1 MKETQG
7 SFEFNGKRFVVHA
20 GVYYPA
26 EDSLLLAKHVALH
39 AQGRVLDVGTGCG
52 LQAVIA
58 SSRASEVL
66 GIDISP
72 LAVAN
77 ARENAA
83 LNGARCCFSQGDLF
97 SNVSGQFDTIILNP
111 PYLPTCE
118 EDATAGIID
127 KAWNGGSDGRAL
139 IERFLMEFPGFL
151 AAKGVLLMLHSSLA
165 DTQKT
170 LALLRSKGFHAEVL
184 ERQRFF
190 FEEICVIMAQRREAL
205 RL

>member
-7 SFEFNGKRFVVHA
+7 SFEFSGKRFVVHA

-39 AQGRVLDVGTGCG
+39 VQGRVLDVGTGCG
-52 LQAVIA
+52 LQAVVA

-66 GIDISP
+66 GTDISP

-77 ARENAA
+77 AAENAA
-83 LNGARCCFSQGDLF
+83 LNKARNCRFAQGDLF
-97 SNVSGQFDTIILNP
+97 SNVSGQFDAIIFNP
-111 PYLPTCE
+111 PYLPSAE

-127 KAWNGGSDGRAL
+127 KAWNGGSDGRAV
-139 IERFLMEFPGFL
+139 IGRFLQEFPDFL

-170 LALLRSKGFHAEVL
+170 LAYLRGNGFSAEVL

-190 FEEICVIMAQRREAL
+190 FEEICVILAQRRHL
-205 RL
+205 